1 MERTEPPPLEDDHLG
16 YTFNRFLACRFGRD
30 GVMVNPQNRERR
42 VIREDILETL
52 RLVGPHFSALNSVR
66 PAEEIEA
73 CAARDGNH
81 ASWLRSL
88 FTETRNVQSMVQAST
103 QALRSAV

>member
-1 MERTEPPPLEDDHLG
+1 M
-16 YTFNRFLACRFGRD
+16 
-30 GVMVNPQNRERR
+30 
-42 VIREDILETL
+42 
-52 RLVGPHFSALNSVR
+52 GPHFSALNSVR